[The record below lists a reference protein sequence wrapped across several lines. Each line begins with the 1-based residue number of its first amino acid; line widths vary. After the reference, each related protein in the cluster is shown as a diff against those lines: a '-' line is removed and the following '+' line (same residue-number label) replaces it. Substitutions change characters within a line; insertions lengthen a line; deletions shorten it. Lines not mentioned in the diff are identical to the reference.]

1 MIRGYGK
8 RGNLDD
14 ALQMTKQME
23 ANGFTPS
30 ADSMCGLIDAH
41 MIIKVS
47 CFKLAAMTTA
57 EARIFGSM
65 VSLPPCGCANFRYQH

>member
-14 ALQMTKQME
+14 ALQMTKRME

-41 MIIKVS
+41 LIIKVRRAYDY
-47 CFKLAAMTTA
+47 KGHDYKGAL
-57 EARIFGSM
+57 
-65 VSLPPCGCANFRYQH
+65 L